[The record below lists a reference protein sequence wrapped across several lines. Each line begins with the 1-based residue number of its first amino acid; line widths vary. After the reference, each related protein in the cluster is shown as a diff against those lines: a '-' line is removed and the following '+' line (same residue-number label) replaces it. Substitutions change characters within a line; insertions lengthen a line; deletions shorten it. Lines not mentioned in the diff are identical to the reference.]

1 MTADT
6 LSSERSLMGVVLA
19 MTVVA
24 VGRQF
29 QVRWT
34 FNGVTRFAGDFLVPS
49 RQWIFGLGRM
59 VKAPTCPA
67 VRIVARS
74 AIRPETSFMPVLV
87 AFFARNGRIFERRRL
102 VTFLAWHSGMEAN

>member
-29 QVRWT
+29 QVRRI
-34 FNGVTRFAGDFLVPS
+34 FDGVTRLAGDFLVPPGQ
-49 RQWIFGLGRM
+49 RIFGLGRM

-67 VRIVARS
+67 VWIVARTT
-74 AIRPETSFMPVLV
+74 IRPETSFVAVLV
-87 AFFARNGRIFERRRL
+87 AFFARNWRILERRRL
-102 VTFLAWHSGMEAN
+102 MTFLTGHSGMESD